1 MLKQKQILTDSF
13 GRKHSYLRI
22 SLTEKCNL
30 RCTYCMPAE
39 GVKLSPRSDIMN
51 TDEIYEIAK
60 VFVKH
65 GVNKIR
71 LTGGEPL
78 VRKDFEEVLKQLN
91 RLDVKLSITTNAIL
105 VDRFIDMF
113 KKYGLNDINVSLDTL
128 KEDKFKFITRRDQFK
143 KAYENILLLINEG
156 FNVKMNIVL
165 INGFNDDE
173 VNDFI
178 ELTRHLSVSI
188 RFIEFMPFD
197 GNDWNKEK
205 LVTQA
210 QILSRVND
218 HFGSDNLIKLE
229 NETNFIARRY
239 KIEGFTG
246 EFGIISTVSNP
257 FCDSCNRIRL
267 TANGKIKNCLFSNKE
282 MNLLE
287 ILRTGD
293 SLEESIL
300 KVMYK
305 KKAIRAGM
313 NNFEKFSNPKKHSKN
328 RSMITIGG

>member
-78 VRKDFEEVLKQLN
+78 VRKDFEEVLKQLH

-105 VDRFIDMF
+105 VDKFIEVF

-143 KAYENILLLINEG
+143 KAYENILLLIDEG
-156 FNVKMNIVL
+156 FNIKVNIVL
-165 INGFNDDE
+165 IKGFNDNE
-173 VNDFI
+173 INDFI
-178 ELTRHLSVSI
+178 ELTKNLSVSI

-197 GNDWNKEK
+197 GNAWDKKK
-205 LVTQA
+205 LVTQNE
-210 QILSRVND
+210 ILSKVENY
-218 HFGSDNLIKLE
+218 FGSSNIIKLE
-229 NETNFIARRY
+229 NESNFIARRF
-239 KIEGFTG
+239 KIKKFKG

-267 TANGKIKNCLFSNKE
+267 TANGKIKNCLFSSKE

-287 ILRTGD
+287 ILRTGN
-293 SLEESIL
+293 SLEEGIL